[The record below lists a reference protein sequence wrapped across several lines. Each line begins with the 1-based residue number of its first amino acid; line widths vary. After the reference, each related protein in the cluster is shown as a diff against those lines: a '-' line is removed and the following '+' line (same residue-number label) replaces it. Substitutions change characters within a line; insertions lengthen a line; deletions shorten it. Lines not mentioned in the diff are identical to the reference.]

1 MEKDNKTAKTESR
14 TDTNHNRQ
22 SVWER
27 FMTLY
32 TCLLP
37 IVVFLIETC
46 HFIKHYPM
54 RYDIIPVCECFIVPI
69 VPHLY
74 LPATQ
79 YIICVFT
86 SIYLIPII
94 LIILEIYNN
103 DETEKNDQLYCK
115 IKRIP
120 LEIIIIHFGN
130 QFHDSF
136 IGEIIH
142 IFLYFV
148 MIGIVPLLYL
158 LIMIAFFEPS
168 VGGFA
173 GIIYAMY
180 YPSLNYIVPIVIA
193 LIFFYVLIRRI
204 YKYKNKEAKR
214 KKLKAIKRKELQVSQ
229 FQPDLQ
235 ECFDEEKASEK

>member
-14 TDTNHNRQ
+14 TDTNHNSQ

-103 DETEKNDQLYCK
+103 DESEKDDQTPYIIQRKSMKKILIHYCK
-115 IKRIP
+115 
-120 LEIIIIHFGN
+120 

-142 IFLYFV
+142 IYLYFV
-148 MIGIVPLLYL
+148 MFGIVPLLYL
-158 LIMIAFFEPS
+158 LIIIAFFEPS

-180 YPSLNYIVPIVIA
+180 YASLNYIVPIVIA

-204 YKYKNKEAKR
+204 YKYKNKGAKR
-214 KKLKAIKRKELQVSQ
+214 KKLKAITRKELQVFK
-229 FQPDLQ
+229 FQSEPQ
-235 ECFDEEKASEK
+235 EYFDEENQEKE